1 MVNLGIALRTTSV
14 HTPLYKP
21 SYSQLQ
27 ILHLRLTPTPEFLP
41 QRRIPRLRPRNQV
54 LSAHVRRLRRRCWP
68 QRCESTMRGVEVR
81 KQERP
86 ALKPIQRRV
95 DPRLYTPC
103 IIRSRCKSLTAVP
116 FRELITQHQRSE
128 FALTIPHRTRLLL
141 LRWRLRTSRNPDTP
155 VHAT

>member
-54 LSAHVRRLRRRCWP
+54 LPSFISAQTERLNQLQTYLSAHVRRLRRRCWP

-81 KQERP
+81 KQL
-86 ALKPIQRRV
+86 A
-95 DPRLYTPC
+95 
-103 IIRSRCKSLTAVP
+103 
-116 FRELITQHQRSE
+116 
-128 FALTIPHRTRLLL
+128 
-141 LRWRLRTSRNPDTP
+141 
-155 VHAT
+155 